1 LFNVFNQYA
10 KVREIRINMEHR
22 DPSSIAE
29 EIADMFQDRAIGVL
43 LLKVKLGLP
52 LGNLVSPL
60 LLIFTES
67 AGSSPYRVDDVNR
80 RIRY

>member
-1 LFNVFNQYA
+1 MQ
-10 KVREIRINMEHR
+10 HT

-67 AGSSPYRVDDVNR
+67 AG
-80 RIRY
+80 